1 MRLMPGI
8 AVLFML
14 ACLTGSAPGQ
24 EKLNLRLHLKKGDAH
39 RINVALDQTIQQDV
53 QGLKQ
58 RQQQSITIVYTFTVE
73 DVDAQGA
80 AVIAV
85 KYESVAFHAKTPG
98 GNIDYD
104 SANPPAQVPAMA
116 GGFAGLVGQGY
127 TMTIRP
133 DGQVSEV
140 KGLDKLLA
148 AVLSKMN
155 VPEGPARA
163 AAERAL
169 RQQINEQNMKANLQ
183 NVFAPYPD
191 HPVAIGE
198 SWGRKT
204 EISMGFPLVIESTYT
219 LKSREGGM
227 ALIEVNGKASSPP
240 DAPPVDL
247 GQMKMSYRLAGN
259 QDGSIRIVEST
270 GWTQTAEMS
279 QKLGGDAKIRV
290 PNQPEQ
296 SVPVALDSRMQMKTQ

>member
-1 MRLMPGI
+1 MHLIRGFVVFLI
-8 AVLFML
+8 VSCVATSAL
-14 ACLTGSAPGQ
+14 AQ

-39 RINVALDQTIQQDV
+39 KINVTLDQSIVQDV

-58 RQQQSITIVYTFTVE
+58 RQQQTITIVYTFTVD

-80 AVIAV
+80 STIAV
-85 KYESVAFHAKTPG
+85 KYESVAFHAQTPA

-104 SANPPAQVPAMA
+104 STHPPAQVPAMA

-133 DGQVSEV
+133 DGQVSQV
-140 KGLDKLLA
+140 TGLDKLLA

-191 HPVAIGE
+191 HPVAVGE
-198 SWGRKT
+198 SWGRRT

-219 LKSREGGM
+219 LKSREGGI
-227 ALIEVNGKASSPP
+227 AVIEVSGRALSPP
-240 DAPPVDL
+240 DAAPVDL
-247 GQMKMSYRLAGN
+247 GQMKMSYKLAGN

-270 GWTQTAEMS
+270 GWTQTADMS
-279 QKLGGDAKIRV
+279 QKLAGEAKIRV

-296 SVPVALDSRMQMKTQ
+296 SVPVTIESRMQMKTQ